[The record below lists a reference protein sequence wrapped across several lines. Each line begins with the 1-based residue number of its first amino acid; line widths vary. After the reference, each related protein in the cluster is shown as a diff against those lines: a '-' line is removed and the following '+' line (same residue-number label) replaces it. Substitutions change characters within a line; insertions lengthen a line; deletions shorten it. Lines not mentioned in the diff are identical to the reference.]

1 MFLFTITGLTGLGH
15 AITYTTSKYAVR
27 GFMEALSDELRLDKY
42 DYINLSTVY
51 PTYIST
57 RQDVMDVIS
66 KTE

>member
-1 MFLFTITGLTGLGH
+1 MILLGIKGLGR
-15 AITYTTSKYAVR
+15 AITYTATKYAVR

-51 PTYIST
+51 PTYLST
-57 RQDVMDVIS
+57 RQDVMDVIN